1 MHAIHRPTK
10 TSRLALAAAFSL
22 MLNSGLAQ
30 VAQPIP
36 PEDPQ
41 ARNDED
47 VVILSPFV
55 VDASQDQGYRATST
69 LAGSRINTNL
79 RDVAQS
85 ITVVTKEFMTDLSV
99 VSVND

>member
-1 MHAIHRPTK
+1 MYATHRRTK
-10 TSRLALAAAFSL
+10 TCCLTLAAALSL
-22 MLNSGLAQ
+22 MLNSGMAQ
-30 VAQPIP
+30 VATPIP
-36 PEDPQ
+36 PQSPSSTGE
-41 ARNDED
+41 DED

-85 ITVVTKEFMTDLSV
+85 IRLDASRLR
-99 VSVND
+99 